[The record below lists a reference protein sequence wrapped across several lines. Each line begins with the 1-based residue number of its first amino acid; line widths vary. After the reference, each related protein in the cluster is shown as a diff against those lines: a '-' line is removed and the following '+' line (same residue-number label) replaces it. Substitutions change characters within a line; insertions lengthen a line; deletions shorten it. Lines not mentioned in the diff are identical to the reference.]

1 MTFGAEFWVGTAFFI
16 FMGILAFAGVHKKI
30 LAGLDARGTKIATQL
45 AEADR
50 LRNEAAALLKTY
62 EDKRKAAEKDA
73 EAIVAAAKA
82 EAERL
87 EVEAK
92 AKLEDFVKRRTAQA
106 EMKIAQAEAQATA
119 DVRAAA
125 VEIATKAAGSILA
138 ASKPEAA
145 FDAGLE
151 QVKAQLN

>member
-1 MTFGAEFWVGTAFFI
+1 MTFGAEFWVGASFFI

-30 LAGLDARGTKIATQL
+30 LGGLDARGAKIAAQL

-73 EAIVAAAKA
+73 EAIVAAAKE
-82 EAERL
+82 EAARL
-87 EVEAK
+87 ELEAK

-125 VEIATKAAGSILA
+125 VDIATKAAGAILA
-138 ASKPEAA
+138 DSPPEAA
-145 FDAGLE
+145 FDAGLA